1 MSVLGFG
8 VRGAA
13 LSRRVRARSR
23 ALLLLGVGATALIGC
38 SPTQNVRALRAYAY
52 EDPNLPV
59 AIDRVKD
66 LYATLDLVD
75 RLLLETPYTP
85 GDPWIQKLPL
95 SDREAARIREQI
107 RGQEPYTSREYEV
120 PILKIYRIHLERV
133 LSEVPRSK
141 APGGDE
147 SDSDDADSDDATS
160 KASPR
165 PASDIAARQMMAAPG
180 KPVKPEDID
189 LDEDDGE
196 STPALPTDKGTSAGG
211 DDGEDAGEGAV
222 ARGADSY
229 PNLFKAL
236 ATLDPK
242 LASLEAKWATYAKRQ
257 RMVLVAKAQ
266 LAEVEKQYPP
276 APFFLPQADHPAVQN
291 ARASL
296 DAAKKQADETAASI
310 NSSVESLKQTQ
321 PRGEDQRALAKD
333 ALIITSVLARIEM
346 EALAMVP
353 IISVQAAR
361 LVPNAPA
368 IMTGMGQALE
378 ASADPS
384 EVASD
389 LTALPTRVT
398 AIEERLSRQLAV
410 LEPLGEAL
418 ASYEKKN
425 LDETAGFA
433 WRESAVDQV
442 AGITL
447 DSLRV
452 DIAGGAEAFFYS
464 SLGSDEQRSND
475 KVSYSYTGRTR
486 KLDYEVSPI
495 LLATAHLR
503 VNFDWVQMPD
513 AVGLDLGFATDRVFN
528 SGGSIEKGNLGNE
541 LGAEGLT
548 SEAINVG
555 LAVLGVKTNVRI
567 ANFTAGEAVVRD
579 VATDAEVAR
588 APFKFKMTQIDVGYD
603 ISFAMGEGAG
613 RAYIE
618 ELVVGLRYFD
628 YQLPRILY
636 EFQDTDPSQ
645 DRANYVFVRQS
656 PPQFVNSK
664 YYMAG
669 VTARFGPG
677 ETKQFAPFFDMAL
690 YIGGGPTDYYFLT
703 DNLATVPDVEANR
716 QRDSTT
722 AIAADLGFG
731 LGARYRVFKSGSR
744 LRLYINGVYRAEL
757 IGSSLTAGG
766 GSEEDNRAI
775 DFGASDLFHGPE
787 FTFSGAF

>member
-1 MSVLGFG
+1 MRPLVLLGL
-8 VRGAA
+8 GAA
-13 LSRRVRARSR
+13 L
-23 ALLLLGVGATALIGC
+23 ALGC

-75 RLLLETPYTP
+75 RLLLETPYSP
-85 GDPWIQKLPL
+85 GDEWIQKLPL
-95 SDREAARIREQI
+95 TDREAERIREEI

-133 LSEVPRSK
+133 LKEVPRSSRSAAGEEDEADSK
-141 APGGDE
+141 DDANSDSSDDE
-147 SDSDDADSDDATS
+147 SSRGIPEPADIT
-160 KASPR
+160 
-165 PASDIAARQMMAAPG
+165 ARQLLGAPS
-180 KPVKPEDID
+180 KPVKPADID
-189 LDEDDGE
+189 LDEDEPPAGKKPASDKPAGDKPA
-196 STPALPTDKGTSAGG
+196 STTDSGAPAATDDDEAEDSPRDSAG
-211 DDGEDAGEGAV
+211 
-222 ARGADSY
+222 SY

-242 LASLEAKWATYAKRQ
+242 LASLEAQWATYAKRQ
-257 RMVLVAKAQ
+257 RIVLLAKAQ

-296 DAAKKQADETAASI
+296 DAAEKQADETGSSI
-310 NSSVESLKQTQ
+310 KANIETLKQER
-321 PRGEDQRALAKD
+321 PRGDDQRAIAKD
-333 ALIITSVLARIEM
+333 AMIITSVLARIEM

-410 LEPLGEAL
+410 LEPLGSAL

-425 LDETAGFA
+425 LDETVGFE
-433 WRESAVDQV
+433 WKESAVDQV
-442 AGITL
+442 AGITF

-452 DIAGGAEAFFYS
+452 DLAGGAEAFFYS
-464 SLGSDEQRSND
+464 GIGAEEQRSSD
-475 KVSYSYTGRTR
+475 KVSYSYNGRTR

-503 VNFDWVQMPD
+503 VNFDWLQLPD
-513 AVGLDLGFATDRVFN
+513 AAGLDLGFATDRVFN

-579 VATDAEVAR
+579 VATEAEVAR

-603 ISFAMGEGAG
+603 LSFAMGEGAG

-618 ELVVGLRYFD
+618 ELVVGVRYFD

-636 EFQDTDPSQ
+636 EFQDTDPSA
-645 DRANYVFVRQS
+645 DRANYVFARQS

-690 YIGGGPTDYYFLT
+690 YLGGGPTSYYFLRGDPLT
-703 DNLATVPDVEANR
+703 TGADIEANR
-716 QRDSTT
+716 ERSSTT

-775 DFGASDLFHGPE
+775 DFGGSDLFHGPE
-787 FTFSGAF
+787 VTFSGAF

>member
-1 MSVLGFG
+1 MSVSGFG
-8 VRGAA
+8 VRRAA
-13 LSRRVRARSR
+13 RRWTKLASPEARR
-23 ALLLLGVGATALIGC
+23 GVLLLGLGAAMALGC

-66 LYATLDLVD
+66 LYATLELVD

-107 RGQEPYTSREYEV
+107 RGKEPYTSRQYEV

-133 LSEVPRSK
+133 LAEVPRSR
-141 APGGDE
+141 ASDPGGPDTDKDTDAETSHVPQNVAPRQLIATPGE
-147 SDSDDADSDDATS
+147 S
-160 KASPR
+160 
-165 PASDIAARQMMAAPG
+165 
-180 KPVKPEDID
+180 VKPADID
-189 LDEDDGE
+189 LDDDSDAPTEPRHSGGEADRDDGPK
-196 STPALPTDKGTSAGG
+196 SVPRSASG
-211 DDGEDAGEGAV
+211 
-222 ARGADSY
+222 RY

-236 ATLDPK
+236 AALDPQ

-257 RMVLVAKAQ
+257 RIVLVARAQ
-266 LAEVEKQYPP
+266 LAEVERQYPP

-296 DAAKKQADETAASI
+296 AAAQKQADATGD
-310 NSSVESLKQTQ
+310 SLKTSIQSLKEQ
-321 PRGEDQRALAKD
+321 RPRGEDERAIAKD
-333 ALIITSVLARIEM
+333 ATIITSVLARIEM

-368 IMTGMGQALE
+368 IMTGMGEALE
-378 ASADPS
+378 ASADPN
-384 EVASD
+384 EVAAD

-418 ASYEKKN
+418 ASYEKKS

-433 WRESAVDQV
+433 WKESAVDQV
-442 AGITL
+442 AGITV

-452 DIAGGAEAFFYS
+452 DVAGGAEAFFYT
-464 SLGSDEQRSND
+464 GVGPQEQRSND
-475 KVSYSYTGRTR
+475 DSVRYDYSNRSR

-503 VNFDWVQMPD
+503 VNFDWFQLPD
-513 AVGLDLGFATDRVFN
+513 AAGLDLGFATDRVFN

-579 VATDAEVAR
+579 AATDAELAR
-588 APFKFKMTQIDVGYD
+588 APFKFKLTQIDVGYD
-603 ISFAMGEGAG
+603 ISFAMGEDAG

-618 ELVVGLRYFD
+618 ELVVGGRYFD

-636 EFQDTDPSQ
+636 EFQDTDASQ
-645 DRANYVFVRQS
+645 DRANYVIIRES

-669 VTARFGPG
+669 VAARFGPG
-677 ETKQFAPFFDMAL
+677 ETKRFAPFVDVSL
-690 YIGGGPTDYYFLT
+690 YLGGGPTDYYFLNGPIET
-703 DNLATVPDVEANR
+703 TADVESNR
-716 QRDSTT
+716 ERASTT
-722 AIAADLGFG
+722 AIAGDFG
-731 LGARYRVFKSGSR
+731 LAVGARYRVFKTGSR

-757 IGSSLTAGG
+757 IGSSLTTGS
-766 GSEEDNRAI
+766 GSEEDNRTI
-775 DFGASDLFHGPE
+775 DFGGSDLFHGPE
-787 FTFSGAF
+787 VTFSGAF

>member
-1 MSVLGFG
+1 MTVLGFG
-8 VRGAA
+8 VRRAVSRRVAAARPLFLLGLGAA
-13 LSRRVRARSR
+13 L
-23 ALLLLGVGATALIGC
+23 ALGC

-85 GDPWIQKLPL
+85 GDEWIQKLPL
-95 SDREAARIREQI
+95 SDREAERIREQI
-107 RGQEPYTSREYEV
+107 RGREPYTSREYEV

-133 LSEVPRSK
+133 LLDVRRSK
-141 APGGDE
+141 PKYDLDAEPEEDPKEESSSYAPE
-147 SDSDDADSDDATS
+147 
-160 KASPR
+160 
-165 PASDIAARQMMAAPG
+165 DIAARQFIAVPG

-189 LDEDDGE
+189 LDEEEEPPPKKPG
-196 STPALPTDKGTSAGG
+196 SSDKPSASDSDVSPDTEEEEEDAPRSAG
-211 DDGEDAGEGAV
+211 
-222 ARGADSY
+222 SY

-236 ATLDPK
+236 ASLDPK
-242 LASLEAKWATYAKRQ
+242 LASLEAQWNTYAKRQ
-257 RMVLVAKAQ
+257 RIVLLAKAQ
-266 LAEVEKQYPP
+266 LAEAEKQYPS

-296 DAAKKQADETAASI
+296 KAAEKQAEETGASI
-310 NSSVESLKQTQ
+310 QANIQTLKEER
-321 PRGEDQRALAKD
+321 PRGDDQRTIAKD

-368 IMTGMGQALE
+368 IMTGMGDALE
-378 ASADPS
+378 ASASPS

-410 LEPLGEAL
+410 LEPLGNAL
-418 ASYEKKN
+418 ASYERKN
-425 LDETAGFA
+425 LEDTAGFA
-433 WRESAVDQV
+433 WKESAVDQV
-442 AGITL
+442 AGITF

-452 DIAGGAEAFFYS
+452 DLAGGAEAFFYS
-464 SLGSDEQRSND
+464 GLGADEQRSSD
-475 KVSYSYTGRTR
+475 KVSYDYTGRTR

-503 VNFDWVQMPD
+503 VNFDWLQLPD
-513 AVGLDLGFATDRVFN
+513 AAGLDLGFATDRVFN
-528 SGGSIEKGNLGNE
+528 SGGSIEKGSLGNE

-548 SEAINVG
+548 SEAINIG

-567 ANFTAGEAVVRD
+567 ANFNAGEAVVRD

-588 APFKFKMTQIDVGYD
+588 APFKFKMTQIDIGYD
-603 ISFAMGEGAG
+603 LSFAMGEGAG

-618 ELVVGLRYFD
+618 ELVVGGRYFD

-636 EFQDTDPSQ
+636 EFQDTNPSPDQ
-645 DRANYVFVRQS
+645 ANYAFLRQS

-690 YIGGGPTDYYFLT
+690 YLGGGPTSYYFLT
-703 DNLATVPDVEANR
+703 GDPLTTGPDVEQNR
-716 QRDSTT
+716 ERASTT
-722 AIAADLGFG
+722 AVAADLGFG
-731 LGARYRVFKSGSR
+731 LGARYRVFKTGSR

-775 DFGASDLFHGPE
+775 DFGGSDLFHGPE

>member
-1 MSVLGFG
+1 MRPLVLLGL
-8 VRGAA
+8 GAA
-13 LSRRVRARSR
+13 L
-23 ALLLLGVGATALIGC
+23 ALGC

-75 RLLLETPYTP
+75 RLLLETPYSP
-85 GDPWIQKLPL
+85 GDEWIQKLPL
-95 SDREAARIREQI
+95 TDREAERIREEI

-133 LSEVPRSK
+133 LKEVPRSSRSAAGEEDEADSK
-141 APGGDE
+141 DDANSDSSDDE
-147 SDSDDADSDDATS
+147 SSRAMPEPADIT
-160 KASPR
+160 
-165 PASDIAARQMMAAPG
+165 ARQLMGAPG
-180 KPVKPEDID
+180 KPVKPADID
-189 LDEDDGE
+189 LDEEEPPPGKKPASDKPAGNKPASATDSGAPSATADDDEAEDSPRDG
-196 STPALPTDKGTSAGG
+196 AG
-211 DDGEDAGEGAV
+211 
-222 ARGADSY
+222 SY

-242 LASLEAKWATYAKRQ
+242 LASLEAQWATYAKRQ
-257 RMVLVAKAQ
+257 RIVLLAKAQ

-296 DAAKKQADETAASI
+296 DAAEKQADETGSSI
-310 NSSVESLKQTQ
+310 KANIETLKEER
-321 PRGEDQRALAKD
+321 PRGDDQRAIAKD
-333 ALIITSVLARIEM
+333 AMIITSVLARIEM

-410 LEPLGEAL
+410 LEPLGSAL

-425 LDETAGFA
+425 LDETVGFE
-433 WRESAVDQV
+433 WKESAVDQV
-442 AGITL
+442 AGITF

-452 DIAGGAEAFFYS
+452 DLAGGAEAFFYS
-464 SLGSDEQRSND
+464 GLGSDEQRGDD
-475 KVSYSYTGRTR
+475 KTTYDYTGRSR

-503 VNFDWVQMPD
+503 INFDWLQLPD
-513 AVGLDLGFATDRVFN
+513 AAGLDLGFATDRVFN

-541 LGAEGLT
+541 LGAEGVT

-567 ANFTAGEAVVRD
+567 ANFTAGEAVVRN
-579 VATDAEVAR
+579 VATDAELAR
-588 APFKFKMTQIDVGYD
+588 APFKFKMTQIDAGYD
-603 ISFAMGEGAG
+603 ISFAMGESAG

-618 ELVVGLRYFD
+618 ELVVGFRYFD

-636 EFQDTDPSQ
+636 EFEDQDDSQ
-645 DRANYVFVRQS
+645 DRAAYRFLRES

-664 YYMAG
+664 YYMLG

-677 ETKQFAPFFDMAL
+677 ETKQFAPFFDASL
-690 YIGGGPTDYYFLT
+690 YLGGGPTSYYFLT
-703 DNLATVPDVEANR
+703 DANATVPDVEANR

-722 AIAADLGFG
+722 AVAADLGFG

-744 LRLYINGVYRAEL
+744 FKLYINGVYRAEW
-757 IGSSLTAGG
+757 IASQLTVGNS
-766 GSEEDNRAI
+766 SEENNRTI
-775 DFGASDLFHGPE
+775 DFGGSDLFHGPE
-787 FTFSGAF
+787 FTLSGAF